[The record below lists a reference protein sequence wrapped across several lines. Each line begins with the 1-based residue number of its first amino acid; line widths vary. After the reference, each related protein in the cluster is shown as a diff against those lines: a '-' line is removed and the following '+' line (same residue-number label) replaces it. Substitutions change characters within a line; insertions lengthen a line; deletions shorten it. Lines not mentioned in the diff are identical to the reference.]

1 MEKESMFSNRLK
13 SLRKD
18 LNLTQSMLAD
28 KLGIVRTAVTNYETG
43 RALPDP
49 NTLEMIAEIFNVSTD
64 YLLGRTDTRIT
75 NPLFDNSISYR
86 YSDKPVS
93 YEDILNYVD
102 KHLASLPEDQR
113 DYLVKQVNEKY
124 WNSKN
129 INQKNYSSRNKK
141 NNHEKN

>member
-1 MEKESMFSNRLK
+1 MYNLFCEILKTLRNEKK
-13 SLRKD
+13 
-18 LNLTQSMLAD
+18 LTQQELAD
-28 KLGIVRTAVTNYETG
+28 KLKVAPSTIGMYESGKRT
-43 RALPDP
+43 PDIL
-49 NTLEMIAEIFNVSTD
+49 TLEKIAEIFNVSTD
-64 YLLGRTDTRIT
+64 YLIGRADTRKT

-93 YEDILNYVD
+93 YEDILSYVD